1 MALRG
6 FATLVAVA
14 TLQAAGE
21 TGARAE
27 EVAAR
32 ELLTR
37 ALDTYAIALD
47 TEERDQRLEA
57 FHRAEMLFSR
67 VVARGAESP
76 ELYTNLGN
84 AALQADRLGP
94 AVLAYRRALL
104 GDPDHPRALQN
115 LTHARAL
122 LPDWVPRPEPSGVLD
137 SFFFWHRT
145 IPREGRA
152 FAAAVCFAIASLGLA
167 VGIRTGQTGWRNAAL
182 LPGFAWVALAA
193 SVWLDPSA
201 GSGDDAVITAAEVVA
216 RSADSA
222 LSPAAFPQ
230 PLPGGVEVRV
240 LERRPPWLR
249 VRMAGGRD
257 AWISQ
262 SSVTPVTA
270 LRSREL
276 GGLGGP
282 GGLDERTGSVGGAGE

>member
-1 MALRG
+1 MRCCDLSPRSVVLALV
-6 FATLVAVA
+6 VAV
-14 TLQAAGE
+14 LQSAGA
-21 TGARAE
+21 GVVGAE
-27 EVAAR
+27 EVSTR

-37 ALDTYAIALD
+37 ALDTYAHALD

-57 FHRAEMLFSR
+57 FHRAEMLFGR
-67 VVARGAESP
+67 VVERGSESP

-84 AALQADRLGP
+84 AAIQADRLGP

-115 LTHARAL
+115 LAHARAL
-122 LPDWVPRPEPSGVLD
+122 LPSWVPRPEASGVLD

-152 FAAAVCFAIASLGLA
+152 FAAALCFAAAALGLA
-167 VGIRTGQTGWRNAAL
+167 IGIRTGQGGWRNAAL
-182 LPGFAWVALAA
+182 LPGIAWVALAG
-193 SVWLDPSA
+193 SVWLDPAA
-201 GSGDDAVITAAEVVA
+201 GAGDDAVITAAEVVA
-216 RSADSA
+216 RSADST

-230 PLPGGVEVRV
+230 PLPGGVELKV

-257 AWISQ
+257 AWITQ
-262 SSVTPVTA
+262 SSVTPVT
-270 LRSREL
+270 R
-276 GGLGGP
+276 
-282 GGLDERTGSVGGAGE
+282 LD

>member
-1 MALRG
+1 MRVWGLISRA
-6 FATLVAVA
+6 AAVAVA
-14 TLQAAGE
+14 
-21 TGARAE
+21 
-27 EVAAR
+27 VAA
-32 ELLTR
+32 LLASAALAAADKVGPGDLLSR
-37 ALDTYAIALD
+37 ALDTYARALD

-57 FHRAEMLFSR
+57 FHRSEMLFERLVES
-67 VVARGAESP
+67 GNGSP

-84 AALQADRLGP
+84 AALQAERLGQ

-115 LTHARAL
+115 LEHARAL
-122 LPDWVPRPEPSGVLD
+122 LPDWVPRPEPAGVLD

-145 IPREGRA
+145 IPLDARA
-152 FAAAVCFAIASLGLA
+152 FAAALCFAAAALA
-167 VGIRTGQTGWRNAAL
+167 LAIGIRLGQSGWRNAAW
-182 LPGFAWVALAA
+182 LPGLAWMALAA
-193 SVWLDPSA
+193 SVWLDPGA

-257 AWISQ
+257 AWIGE
-262 SSVTPVTA
+262 SSVTPLTLPA
-270 LRSREL
+270 ADR
-276 GGLGGP
+276 
-282 GGLDERTGSVGGAGE
+282 